1 MLHDEVY
8 EMLCRTG
15 LEVFYRQTGEPVSP
29 PYIVYYLNGCEAYGS
44 DFSNGIKKD
53 SYVIEFY
60 SSKKDAV
67 NQGKIEKVLDNNV
80 IIYSTNFYSSDM
92 FCRIFCNPCS
102 GAKFGKCIAIPCHNA
117 RLKNSFFFCYKLL

>member
-29 PYIVYYLNGCEAYGS
+29 PYIVYYLNGSEAYGS

-67 NQGKIEKVLDNNV
+67 NQGKIEKVLDNNG
-80 IIYSTNFYSSDM
+80 IKYTTNESYLDTECLYMVAFY
-92 FCRIFCNPCS
+92 FEIVR
-102 GAKFGKCIAIPCHNA
+102 KE
-117 RLKNSFFFCYKLL
+117 